1 MKLDSVP
8 GGELLIIGENIHTTR
23 ALRRKGKGIV
33 ENNGVETIAYTDS
46 MGTQR
51 YLPVPDSF
59 KEQQAYQQGQIKHVM
74 IAVNSAMAGD
84 DSADESLTYIRQ
96 LVDKQ
101 SRASADFLDLNV
113 DEISWKLDDQKAAI
127 KWLVSTVQTMTEL
140 PLSIDSSNVEV
151 IATGLS
157 AYDPGNGRPLLNSAS
172 LERMEALD
180 LAQEYN
186 ARVVVT
192 AAGESG
198 MPDGAE
204 ERVENASRMV
214 DAAVKKGFALGD
226 LFVDPLVFPA
236 SVDKVFGIHCLDAI
250 RELRT
255 KYGADIHITGG
266 VSNASFGI
274 PGRKLI
280 NEVFLILSVEAGAD
294 GGIIDPV
301 VSDPVEVF
309 GMNRKSDAY
318 QMAEDVILG
327 RDEFCQKY
335 ITAWRKGEIGSSR

>member
-101 SRASADFLDLNV
+101 SRANADFLDLNV

-204 ERVENASRMV
+204 ERVKNASRMV

>member
-1 MKLDSVP
+1 MKLDSVA
-8 GGELLIIGENIHTTR
+8 GGELLNIGENIHTTR
-23 ALRRKGKGIV
+23 ALRRKGKSIV
-33 ENNGVETIAYTDS
+33 ENSGVETIAYTDS
-46 MGTQR
+46 MGTQH

-74 IAVNSAMAGD
+74 MAVNSAMAGD
-84 DSADESLTYIRQ
+84 DSAEESLRYIRQ

-101 SRASADFLDLNV
+101 SRANADFLDLNV

-127 KWLVSTVQTMTEL
+127 KWLVSAVQKMTKL

-151 IATGLS
+151 IAAGLS
-157 AYDPGNGRPLLNSAS
+157 VYDPGNGRPLLNSAS

-186 ARVVVT
+186 ARVVIT

-198 MPDGAE
+198 MPNGAE
-204 ERVENASRMV
+204 ERVKNASSMV

-226 LFVDPLVFPA
+226 LFIDPLVFPA

-255 KYGADIHITGG
+255 KYGGEIHITGG

-294 GGIIDPV
+294 GGIIDPG

-309 GMNRKSDAY
+309 GMDRSSDAY

-335 ITAWRKGEIGSSR
+335 ITAWRKGEIGSGR